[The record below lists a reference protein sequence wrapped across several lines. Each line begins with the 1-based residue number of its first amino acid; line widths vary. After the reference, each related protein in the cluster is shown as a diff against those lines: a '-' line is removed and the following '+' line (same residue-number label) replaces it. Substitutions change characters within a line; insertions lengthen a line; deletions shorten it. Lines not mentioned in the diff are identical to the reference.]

1 MLVMEEALIVLTLFR
16 NSLLIF
22 LLTMPVY
29 ANQAYIIT
37 NGDGNSLSIVQDGID
52 NYIDLTTNN
61 FEDGFM
67 EIDQIGNDNSVDLT
81 ISAGTGTG
89 SSFDIYQGGNNNSYS
104 AELWC
109 NAEWCT
115 LTVTQP

>member
-1 MLVMEEALIVLTLFR
+1 MLTLFR

-109 NAEWCT
+109 SAEWCT

>member
-1 MLVMEEALIVLTLFR
+1 MLTLFR
-16 NSLLIF
+16 NSLFF
-22 LLTMPVY
+22 LLLTTTVY
-29 ANQAYIIT
+29 ANEAYIIT
-37 NGDGNSLSIVQDGID
+37 NGDGNSLSIIQDGID
-52 NYIDLTTNN
+52 NYIDLTTNS

-67 EIDQIGNDNSVDLT
+67 EIDQIGNDNSVDLI
-81 ISAGTGTG
+81 ISGGTGTG

-109 NAEWCT
+109 SAEWCT

>member
-1 MLVMEEALIVLTLFR
+1 MLTYLKSSVVLLLLPLTLC
-16 NSLLIF
+16 
-22 LLTMPVY
+22 
-29 ANQAYIIT
+29 ANEAYIIT
-37 NGDGNSLSIVQDGID
+37 NGDGNSLTIVQDGID
-52 NYIDLTTNN
+52 NYIDLTTSN

-67 EIDQIGNDNSVDLT
+67 EMYQIGNNNSVDLT

-89 SSFDIYQGGNNNSYS
+89 SNFEIYQGGNNNSYS

-109 NAEWCT
+109 SAEWCT